1 MALIVSLAGSPSAP
15 SRSLAV
21 LEYSQAV
28 LSHKE
33 HTVQIINLRD
43 LDAIELVHGRYEGAT
58 ITPVLAQIARAAG
71 VILATPVYKAS
82 YTGILKAFLDVMP
95 PAALAGKAVLP
106 IALGGSA
113 AHSLVV
119 DYALRP
125 VLMAVGASLV
135 LPGVYL
141 IDNQLDYKDGRLNG
155 FIAPEAETRLNDAL
169 NTLDRAMGWLVN
181 STEGS

>member
-1 MALIVSLAGSPSAP
+1 MALIVSVAGSPSAP

-21 LEYSQAV
+21 LEYSKAFFAQ
-28 LSHKE
+28 KE
-33 HTVQIINLRD
+33 HTVQIVNLRD
-43 LDAIELVHGRYEGAT
+43 LDAVELLHGHYDGST
-58 ITPVLAQIARAAG
+58 ITPVLAQIAQAAG

-95 PAALAGKAVLP
+95 AGALAGKAVLP

-113 AHSLVV
+113 AHSLVI

-125 VLMAVGASLV
+125 VLMALGAALA

-141 IDNQLDYKDGRLNG
+141 IDSQLDYKDGQLNG
-155 FIAPEAETRLNDAL
+155 FVVPEAETRLTAAL
-169 NTLDRAMGWLVN
+169 NDLVHTIARITN
-181 STEGS
+181 SNEGA